1 MHPFEILLTD
11 KLPGTCLV
19 APYLAELSCDAEKGA
34 GGVCFFFGGEIPTS
48 IATRFFITKYH
59 PHP

>member
-34 GGVCFFFGGEIPTS
+34 GGGLFLFRRGNPDEYS
-48 IATRFFITKYH
+48 Y
-59 PHP
+59 

>member
-19 APYLAELSCDAEKGA
+19 APYLAELSCDAERGA
-34 GGVCFFFGGEIPTS
+34 GGGSVSFSAGKS
-48 IATRFFITKYH
+48 RRV
-59 PHP
+59 